1 MIGKLTNIVGTIQYS
16 SVDAMQLYIFI
27 MEGNLFVVKQFK
39 RSFMERFLYENG
51 KCILDSLKPV
61 LN

>member
-1 MIGKLTNIVGTIQYS
+1 MIRKLTNIVGTIQYS

-39 RSFMERFLYENG
+39 RSFMERFFYESG
-51 KCILDSLKPV
+51 KCILTH
-61 LN
+61 